1 MREEAAGAFNRSLLD
16 HFVRTMHSAS
26 SHMKRRPKE
35 PSVPLERRETI
46 RRNIISLLEGNT
58 LSARD
63 ISVDVRISEKEVYEH
78 LEHIQRSVLKS
89 GHSFIVHPPEC
100 RKCGFVFRKREKLKK
115 PGRCPVC
122 RNELI
127 TEPLFSIRTT

>member
-1 MREEAAGAFNRSLLD
+1 
-16 HFVRTMHSAS
+16 
-26 SHMKRRPKE
+26 MKRRQKE
-35 PSVPLERRETI
+35 PSVPLERNETI
-46 RRNIISLLEGNT
+46 RRNIIALLEGNT
-58 LSARD
+58 LSPRE
-63 ISVDVRISEKEVYEH
+63 ISVDVRISEREVYEH

-122 RNELI
+122 RNESI
-127 TEPLFSIRTT
+127 TEPFFAIRSNK